1 MYDDAALQPPDAPPS
16 GRKPTQFECVTVL
29 SDVQVRPPRPQP
41 STTQKAPPPNSLRL
55 SSLTEQWVSGAHF
68 L

>member
-29 SDVQVRPPRPQP
+29 SDVQVRDL
-41 STTQKAPPPNSLRL
+41 SPPPLRG
-55 SSLTEQWVSGAHF
+55 SRHQTRCV
-68 L
+68 